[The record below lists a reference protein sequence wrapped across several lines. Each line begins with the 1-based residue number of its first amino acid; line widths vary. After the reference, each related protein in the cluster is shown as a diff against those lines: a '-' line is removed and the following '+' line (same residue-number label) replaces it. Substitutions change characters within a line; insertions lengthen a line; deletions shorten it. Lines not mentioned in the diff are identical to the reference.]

1 MSLKEGRVTV
11 KQIVFV
17 DYENLQ
23 PTEEEM
29 RGLIEDT
36 TEVYLLHGVL
46 QHVLSAFWVDIA
58 FELGRERLHR
68 IQLSSSAPNALD
80 MFVPYYIGTMI
91 AQSEPM
97 SFKILSNDK
106 GYDPLIDHL
115 REQSVV
121 IERLRRDLKTGDL
134 QNFEPELEIDLAELV
149 DKVIERIK
157 LPNRPK
163 KTVGLMNMV
172 QSVLKS
178 CGEPGIKLTDVRA
191 ELEREEWV
199 HIDQDNVIYSNK
211 LLVAAGLSTTSNE
224 YELVETRLL
233 AIEARH
239 RPSKLP
245 ALQNAIASWTKDEPR
260 KFTDSIIATL
270 VKEGRIFLSEE
281 NSSVTYLL

>member
-1 MSLKEGRVTV
+1 M

-23 PTEEEM
+23 PTEEEI
-29 RGLIEDT
+29 RRLIDDS
-36 TEVYLLHGVL
+36 TEIYLLHGAL
-46 QHVLSAFWVDIA
+46 QRVLSAFWVDIA
-58 FELGRERLHR
+58 FELGRDRLHR

-91 AQSEPM
+91 AQNEPM

-115 REQSVV
+115 REKSVV
-121 IERLRRDLKTGDL
+121 IERLRRDLKTGGL
-134 QNFEPELEIDLAELV
+134 QNFEPEPEIDLAELV
-149 DKVIERIK
+149 DKVVERLK

-163 KTVGLMNMV
+163 KAVGLMNMV

-178 CGEPGIKLTDVRA
+178 CGEPEIQLMDVRA

-211 LLVAAGLSTTSNE
+211 LLVTAGLLTVPNE
-224 YELVETRLL
+224 YELVKTRLL

-239 RPSKLP
+239 RPAKLP
-245 ALQNAIASWTKDEPR
+245 ALQNAIASWIKDEPR

-281 NSSVTYLL
+281 NSSVSYPL